1 MSRIVTTLQYSREKL
16 RVYRFWEGGVQ
27 SNYLHLLPKCRISC
41 IFRFQ
46 KHEAYLKEADEHRKK
61 LKEDVK
67 IRDDELDKVHQAKY
81 DLEQELK
88 ALQNEQEKRSILEQT
103 VSKIFT
109 LQKVSEMHEAV
120 ALGWNFW
127 PQNNV
132 L

>member
-1 MSRIVTTLQYSREKL
+1 MYWYSKEKL
-16 RVYRFWEGGVQ
+16 RVYLFREGRVQ
-27 SNYLHLLPKCRISC
+27 SSYLHLLPKCRISC
-41 IFRFQ
+41 IFYFQ
-46 KHEAYLKEADEHRKK
+46 KHEAHLQEADEHRKK

-67 IRDDELDKVHQAKY
+67 IKEDELDKAHQANY

-88 ALQNEQEKRSILEQT
+88 ALRNEQEQQSIFEQT

-109 LQKVSEMHEAV
+109 LQKLGGMREAV
-120 ALGWNFW
+120 AFGWNFW

>member
-1 MSRIVTTLQYSREKL
+1 MYWYSKENL
-16 RVYRFWEGGVQ
+16 RVYLFWEGRVP
-27 SNYLHLLPKCRISC
+27 SSYLHLLPKFRISC
-41 IFRFQ
+41 IFYSQR
-46 KHEAYLKEADEHRKK
+46 HEAHLQEADEHRKK

-67 IRDDELDKVHQAKY
+67 IKEDELDKAQQANY

-88 ALQNEQEKRSILEQT
+88 ALRNEQEKRSILEQT

-109 LQKVSEMHEAV
+109 LQKLSEMHEAV